1 MTMQFAQPQAT
12 GMFFKP
18 ADHNDHLILV
28 TSVHETYDRYD
39 ELAGKD
45 KLNAR
50 FDYIDLDSNDGLIE
64 NAISSHPG
72 IALRLKGSVG
82 KGTPVLGRIGQE
94 ASKKAGFNAAWVLGE
109 FTEGVDDK
117 RAADWL
123 TNNAA
128 ASVRQPEATPQPP
141 STPPPAAA
149 QKPAGAATIPASVA
163 ETMKANGIQIPAGA
177 QIVPD

>member
-18 ADHNDHLILV
+18 ADHSDHLILV
-28 TSVHETYDRYD
+28 TAVHETYDRYD
-39 ELAGKD
+39 DLAGKD

-50 FDYIDLDSNDGLIE
+50 FDYVDLDSDDGLVE

-123 TNNAA
+123 TANAT

-141 STPPPAAA
+141 AEAAAA
-149 QKPAGAATIPASVA
+149 QKPTAATTIPASVA

-177 QIVPD
+177 QIVPG